1 MHFNSRLARRHVRR
15 ILMISASFTAF
26 GLQPVAAQELD
37 LSGNNAVPQPETQ
50 APQTQ
55 VPHFLP
61 GSLSAEMDPATSAV
75 GTGWSGYN
83 GATDTPV
90 FTSTAEVWIVP
101 RVSLVAGLGTTTQPG
116 PVSERAQGGARV
128 LILDQQHHGVNAGV
142 GFMYRKDRFTNED
155 GMLEWSAMVSR
166 RFGATLAVANII
178 YAQDGEGDDREGE
191 IRVVGVHDL
200 GSGLHLG
207 LDNRVRESLGSSDP
221 HRAQHS
227 NPTLEFNAG
236 PLLAY
241 TIGRWSLMTEAGV
254 SGQKVDRLHTG
265 MLILGGLGASF

>member
-1 MHFNSRLARRHVRR
+1 
-15 ILMISASFTAF
+15 
-26 GLQPVAAQELD
+26 
-37 LSGNNAVPQPETQ
+37 
-50 APQTQ
+50 
-55 VPHFLP
+55 
-61 GSLSAEMDPATSAV
+61 MDPATSAV

-142 GFMYRKDRFTNED
+142 GFMYRQDRFTNED